1 MKVGKR
7 VTAALAVPFLAGAGA
22 FAIAGTAHAAPG
34 TAAPAINRVGTAG
47 YEAAVLN
54 DNQTYLTH
62 ITGYVGLGNPQ
73 YGGDNPTLPS
83 QADSAI
89 TSAPAGVETPID
101 GYLEIP
107 PSARIG
113 LDDGSGTFNSAY
125 ILAIPV
131 STDAYDDVAFFGD
144 TVTYDGYTAITG
156 GDFEVLLANVR
167 SSHTTQLDVL
177 YDGRHSY
184 DGFDAGT
191 ATFFARDLSAK
202 HPTSFK
208 ANIAAGDDDD
218 NGLGEFYHGV
228 AGVVSDP
235 PTATTLGTTLPV
247 AGTQSQIELVLAHV
261 ALNGNTLT
269 GGGRNDYTEFYGTLQ
284 SGAAWTVVPDV
295 FENHQGN
302 IEAGPGVFF
311 DDHFDVYAGN

>member
-7 VTAALAVPFLAGAGA
+7 FTAAVAVPILAGAGA
-22 FAIAGTAHAAPG
+22 FAIAGTAHASAG
-34 TAAPAINRVGTAG
+34 VTAPALNRVGTAG

-62 ITGYVGLGNPQ
+62 ITGYMGMGNPQ

-83 QADSAI
+83 EMDLGG
-89 TSAPAGVETPID
+89 AGAGTVVPI
-101 GYLEIP
+101 GGNNPNFVIP
-107 PSARIG
+107 PSARVG
-113 LDDGSGTFNSAY
+113 LDDGSGTDNSAY

-131 STDAYDDVAFFGD
+131 STDAYDDVAFYGN
-144 TVTYDGYTAITG
+144 TSIVNGRTTITSG
-156 GDFEVLLANVR
+156 EAEVLLANVK
-167 SSHTTQLDVL
+167 SSHTSQLDVL
-177 YDGRHSY
+177 YDGLHNY
-184 DGFDAGT
+184 DGYSKGS

-208 ANIAAGDDDD
+208 VNLDLPGT
-218 NGLGEFYHGV
+218 NGEFYHGV

-235 PTATTLGTTLPV
+235 PTATTLGKTLPV
-247 AGTQSQIELVLAHV
+247 AGTKSQIEVVFAHV

-269 GGGRNDYTEFYGTLQ
+269 GSGKNNYQEFYGTLQ
-284 SGAAWTVVPDV
+284 SGAAWSVVPDV
-295 FENHQGN
+295 FQNKQGN

>member
-7 VTAALAVPFLAGAGA
+7 FTAAVAVPILAGAGA
-22 FAIAGTAHAAPG
+22 FAIAGTAHAS
-34 TAAPAINRVGTAG
+34 TSVTAPALNRVGTAG

-83 QADSAI
+83 EPEVNLNGV
-89 TSAPAGVETPID
+89 APGTAVPIEGD
-101 GYLEIP
+101 FVIP
-107 PSARIG
+107 PSARVG
-113 LDDGSGTFNSAY
+113 LDDGSGADNSAY

-131 STDAYDDVAFFGD
+131 STDAYDDVAFYGNTSTVNGRT
-144 TVTYDGYTAITG
+144 TVTS
-156 GDFEVLLANVR
+156 GDFEILLANVK
-167 SSHTTQLDVL
+167 SSHTSQLDVL
-177 YDGRHSY
+177 YDGLHNY
-184 DGFDAGT
+184 DGYSKGS

-208 ANIAAGDDDD
+208 DNIDLG
-218 NGLGEFYHGV
+218 GTSGEFYHGV

-235 PTATTLGTTLPV
+235 PTATTLGQTLPV
-247 AGTQSQIELVLAHV
+247 AGTKSQIEVVFAHV

-269 GGGRNDYTEFYGTLQ
+269 GSGKNNYQEFYGTLQ
-284 SGAAWTVVPDV
+284 SGAAWSVVPDV
-295 FENHQGN
+295 FENKQGN

>member
-22 FAIAGTAHAAPG
+22 FAIAGTAHAAAG
-34 TAAPAINRVGTAG
+34 TTAPAINRVGTAG

-83 QADSAI
+83 QADGNF
-89 TSAPAGVETPID
+89 TSTPAGSAEPITD
-101 GYLEIP
+101 YMELP

-113 LDDGSGTFNSAY
+113 LDDGSGADNSAY

-131 STDAYDDVAFFGD
+131 SSDAYDDVAFYGN
-144 TVTYDGYTAITG
+144 TITYDGYTAIRPG
-156 GDFEVLLANVR
+156 GEYEVLLANVK
-167 SSHTTQLDVL
+167 SSHTTELDVL
-177 YDGRHSY
+177 YDGRHNY
-184 DGFDAGT
+184 DGFAAGS

-208 ANIAAGDDDD
+208 ANINLDGIS
-218 NGLGEFYHGV
+218 GEFYHGV
-228 AGVVSDP
+228 AGVVTDP

-247 AGTQSQIELVLAHV
+247 AGAKSQIEVVFAHV

-269 GGGRNDYTEFYGTLQ
+269 GTGNQTTEFYGTLQ
-284 SGAAWTVVPDV
+284 SGAAWSVVPDV
-295 FENHQGN
+295 FENRGGN

-311 DDHFDVYAGN
+311 DDHFDVYSGN